1 MKKNFTRTYARENTR
16 FSSSFFQHFVENI
29 IFFSDYWRMVM
40 SKEEFIITPGC
51 YDRQLDCDYRF
62 SNETVT
68 YDQLEDAREK
78 CMDWILLNKEH
89 FSL

>member
-1 MKKNFTRTYARENTR
+1 
-16 FSSSFFQHFVENI
+16 
-29 IFFSDYWRMVM
+29 M

-78 CMDWILLNKEH
+78 CMDWILLSKCCH
-89 FSL
+89 TVA

>member
-1 MKKNFTRTYARENTR
+1 
-16 FSSSFFQHFVENI
+16 
-29 IFFSDYWRMVM
+29 MVM

>member
-1 MKKNFTRTYARENTR
+1 MLELIYKFPRYLLLYVLL
-16 FSSSFFQHFVENI
+16 FFA
-29 IFFSDYWRMVM
+29 DYWRMVM